1 MTQEQ
6 RPDTSRSSLG
16 QVIATVY
23 RVAWLSG
30 CSVLA
35 AVGVTV
41 LAILSLAV
49 LVTLFVAFALVG
61 AALALAGVADKGEPS
76 GRGRARRTL
85 AGALV
90 AGAAAPA
97 YVGLAAVLG
106 PRVLLL
112 ILVVGAT
119 SPSAMNLY
127 GRGLRAAAAPTNVSI
142 AAWAP
147 GFPYPLPTWA
157 PPQLPPDLDVL
168 STEELCEAWC
178 ASYFVLKDRSSRGD
192 TKAALAT
199 VTERQS
205 YLDELA
211 RRNASGL
218 TAWLASGARVASNPL
233 PYLTGNRI
241 ERTVIDWDE
250 LT

>member
-1 MTQEQ
+1 MTHEQ
-6 RPDTSRSSLG
+6 RPDTSRPSLVR
-16 QVIATVY
+16 VIAMVY

-49 LVTLFVAFALVG
+49 FVTLFVAFALVG
-61 AALALAGVADKGEPS
+61 AALVLAGLVDKVESS
-76 GRGRARRTL
+76 GRGRARRTV

-90 AGAAAPA
+90 VGAAAPA

-106 PRVLLL
+106 PPVLLFV
-112 ILVVGAT
+112 LVVGAT
-119 SPSAMNLY
+119 SPSAMSLY
-127 GRGLRAAAAPTNVSI
+127 GRGLRTASAPTNVSI

-157 PPQLPPDLDVL
+157 PPQLPPDLDLL

-178 ASYFVLKDRSSRGD
+178 ASYLVLKDRSSRGD
-192 TKAALAT
+192 AKAALAT
-199 VTERQS
+199 VTERQR
-205 YLDELA
+205 YLDELE